1 LQHIENAT
9 KRETAKGRQAKRCLR
24 LATETELTRAE
35 KVFGRTALSWAD
47 VEFLVPIL
55 SREDAA

>member
-1 LQHIENAT
+1 MEHIENAT
-9 KRETAKGRQAKRCLR
+9 KRETAKGRQAKIMLKVG
-24 LATETELTRAE
+24 TETELARAE